1 MCLVSFKSQH
11 NDKTRWNSAGF
22 CFFVRL
28 IGLIF
33 EPSKNLKKPL
43 KTDNQSFER
52 L

>member
-1 MCLVSFKSQH
+1 MAILTHQ
-11 NDKTRWNSAGF
+11 TRWSSAGF
-22 CFFVRL
+22 VFPVRL
-28 IGLIF
+28 IGVVF